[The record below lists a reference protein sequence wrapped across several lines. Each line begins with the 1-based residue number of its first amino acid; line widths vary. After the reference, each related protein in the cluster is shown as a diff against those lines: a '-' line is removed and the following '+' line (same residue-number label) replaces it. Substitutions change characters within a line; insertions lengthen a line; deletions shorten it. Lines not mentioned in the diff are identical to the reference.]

1 MTTLWCE
8 RAWLGGDR
16 VESGVVV
23 VIDGGMIASVAAGVS
38 NCPSDAVPRAGVTIP
53 GLLNAHSHVFHRAL
67 RARTQRGE
75 GSFWTWR
82 EQMYELAARLDPDSL
97 HAIARATYGEMVLAG
112 ITTVF
117 EFHYVHHDLDGR
129 RYADPNAMGHALIE
143 AAAAAGIR
151 LVVVD
156 ACYLSGGI
164 GKPLEGVQ
172 RRFGDGTAQAWAERV
187 DAIDVRGAQVAAAI
201 HSVRAVAPSDMKEV
215 VRWAH
220 EREVPVHAHVSE
232 QPAENVACIDA
243 YGMTPTQL
251 LHDIGATD
259 GDFVAV
265 HAIHVSHA
273 DIALLGGAAACLCPT
288 TERDLADGIAP
299 SGALSDAGAR
309 IVLGSDSN
317 AVIDLFE
324 EARAVEL
331 DTRLATGTRG
341 THSPVQLLGAAVR
354 DAITAGAPADLV
366 TIGLDSVRMAGA
378 GDDVEAIVFAATASD
393 VTDVMVGG
401 REVVRGGSHLS
412 IDVPRE
418 LTLAVD
424 GLWSD

>member
-1 MTTLWCE
+1 MTRLWCE
-8 RAWLGGDR
+8 RAWLGGER
-16 VESGVVV
+16 VEQGVVL
-23 VIDGGMIASVAAGVS
+23 VIDDGTIVSVTTGVAA
-38 NCPSDAVPRAGVTIP
+38 CPSDARRRDGVTIP

-82 EQMYELAARLDPDSL
+82 EQMYEVAARLDPDSL

-112 ITTVF
+112 ITTVC
-117 EFHYVHHDLDGR
+117 EFHYVHHDVDGR
-129 RYADPNAMGHALIE
+129 RYADPNAMGHALID
-143 AAAAAGIR
+143 AAADAGVR
-151 LVVVD
+151 LVLVD
-156 ACYLSGGI
+156 ACYLEGGI

-187 DAIDVRGAQVAAAI
+187 DAIDAHVAAAI

-220 EREVPVHAHVSE
+220 ERRVPLHAHVSE
-232 QPAENVACIDA
+232 QPAENAACVDA

-251 LHDIGATD
+251 LHDVGAID
-259 GDFVAV
+259 EDFVAV
-265 HAIHVSHA
+265 HAIHVS
-273 DIALLGGAAACLCPT
+273 DEDVGLLGGAALCLCPT

-299 SGALSDAGAR
+299 SGALSNAGANLL
-309 IVLGSDSN
+309 LGSDSN

-331 DTRLATGTRG
+331 DTRLATGARG
-341 THSPVQLLGAAVR
+341 THSPMQLLGAAAGGV
-354 DAITAGAPADLV
+354 ITAGASADLV
-366 TIGLDSVRMAGA
+366 TVRLDSVRMAGA
-378 GDDVEAIVFAATASD
+378 GDDVEAIVFAATAAD
-393 VTDVMVGG
+393 VTDVMIDG
-401 REVVRGGSHLS
+401 REVVRQGMHVS